1 MGPERRALAREEQ
14 EAGPPGRA
22 LLHLKD
28 GPATD
33 ARAPHEPL
41 RQASSTCRSVVGS
54 GSPGWLIAEIERRE
68 TDMLETARAFASTA
82 EARPAPPNTFDY
94 ADIVT
99 EGFRTI
105 RAGERV

>member
-1 MGPERRALAREEQ
+1 
-14 EAGPPGRA
+14 
-22 LLHLKD
+22 
-28 GPATD
+28 
-33 ARAPHEPL
+33 
-41 RQASSTCRSVVGS
+41 
-54 GSPGWLIAEIERRE
+54 
-68 TDMLETARAFASTA
+68 MLETARAFASTA